1 MSRRP
6 LLLCCVL
13 FSVGLTSSAQTLSAQ
28 TLLIRDATVHTLAGE
43 PIRNGDVLIQDG
55 LIVGVAERLRAPR
68 GAVIVDAKGK
78 HLYPGLFDA
87 YTPIG
92 LNEISAVGVT
102 SDQVEKG
109 DFHPELDA
117 AIAVNPDSTHI
128 AVTRSN
134 GVTHALT
141 TMSGGVISGRA
152 SIIQLDGWTWEEMA
166 LERHGPLVLH
176 FPRIRLN
183 RDDEE
188 RDTFTKAKK
197 IYEREVAEIVEWLEA
212 ARHYARVAAEADA
225 DFQPNPQLTSLA
237 PAANGEEPVMI
248 VAAREREIRNAVA
261 FAEEQGIEMILVG
274 GAEAFKA
281 KELLAEKS
289 IPVILGPTQ
298 SLPLDEDADYDRVFT
313 QPGEL
318 QAAGV
323 RFAISSSAP
332 MRSRSGAS
340 YPKSRS
346 LPYEAA
352 GAVPFGLDR
361 DEALKSI
368 TLYPAQILGMGDR
381 LGTIEE
387 GKIANLMLTDGDPLE
402 IATQVEKLFIQGE
415 EVSTAN
421 KHRDLYERYSQ
432 RP

>member
-1 MSRRP
+1 MNRLVILA
-6 LLLCCVL
+6 LLIVPV
-13 FSVGLTSSAQTLSAQ
+13 STAQ
-28 TLLIRDATVHTLAGE
+28 TLLIRGATVHTLAGDPVE
-43 PIRNGDVLIQDG
+43 GGDVLIQDG
-55 LIVGVAERLRAPR
+55 VIQGVGSRLRAPR
-68 GAVIVDAKGK
+68 GATVVDARGK

-87 YTPIG
+87 YTPLG

-109 DFHPELDA
+109 DFNPHLKA
-117 AIAVNPDSTHI
+117 AVAVNPDSEHI

-152 SIIQLDGWTWEEMA
+152 SVIQLGGWTSEEMTIQPG
-166 LERHGPLVLH
+166 GPLVLH
-176 FPRIRLN
+176 WPRIRV
-183 RDDEE
+183 RSDDKK
-188 RDTFTKAKK
+188 RDTFAKAKK
-197 IYEREVAEIVEWLEA
+197 LYEQEVAEISNWLEA
-212 ARHYARVAAEADA
+212 ARHYALAEAKAAPGFRPDPKLSA
-225 DFQPNPQLTSLA
+225 LA
-237 PAANGEEPVMI
+237 PAAAGEEPVLF
-248 VAAREREIRNAVA
+248 VAARERAIRNAVA
-261 FAEEQGIEMILVG
+261 FAEQQGMQMILVG
-274 GAEAFKA
+274 GAEAWKA
-281 KELLAEKS
+281 REMLAEKK

-298 SLPLDEDADYDRVFT
+298 ALPLDEDTPYDRIFT

-323 RFAISSSAP
+323 QFAISSSAP
-332 MRSRSGAS
+332 SGARAGAP

-361 DEALKSI
+361 DEALKAI
-368 TLYPAQILGMGDR
+368 TVYPAQILGLGDK

-402 IATQVEKLFIQGE
+402 ISTQVERLFIDGK
-415 EVSTAN
+415 EVSTDN
-421 KHRDLYERYSQ
+421 KHQELYERYSQ